1 MNDSG
6 VSLSRT
12 TKKSQIVISSYD
24 LKNGLKK
31 SNYECEKILEVDS
44 EDAYESRRPT

>member
-12 TKKSQIVISSYD
+12 TKKSQIVLSSKD
-24 LKNGLKK
+24 FPKGLTK
-31 SNYECEKILEVDS
+31 SNFEEILEVDS